1 MDKLLLVL
9 SILTLPGTLLL
20 ITGLAD
26 LSTVKEEKDKITYN
40 IAVFLRFTSILTLSL
55 SIFGIIAYILN

>member
-20 ITGLAD
+20 ITGLAN
-26 LSTVKEEKDKITYN
+26 LSTVKEEKNKITYN
-40 IAVFLRFTSILTLSL
+40 VAVFLRFTSILTLAFAV
-55 SIFGIIAYILN
+55 FGIIAYFIK

>member
-40 IAVFLRFTSILTLSL
+40 IAVFLRFTSILTLAL
-55 SIFGIIAYILN
+55 AIFGIIAYILN

>member
-26 LSTVKEEKDKITYN
+26 LSTVKEENHDMQ
-40 IAVFLRFTSILTLSL
+40 
-55 SIFGIIAYILN
+55 LNGLNKMK